1 MVRELDKLLR
11 FITRHQTSM
20 ISFPIPHIPSAFLQ
34 ILVELESGVKDTLT
48 TEKAATKRM
57 APVKECEMAG
67 LVYP

>member
-1 MVRELDKLLR
+1 
-11 FITRHQTSM
+11 M

-48 TEKAATKRM
+48 TEKPATKRM